1 MWLLCGLYTYL
12 DVFEDFFFAIAMDHQ
27 KITGRRLFF
36 FLFCGVPK
44 IDDVKVP
51 NRMWDSPFMQCSDC
65 QTAMAGIW
73 WDMA

>member
-36 FLFCGVPK
+36 FFVEYQRLTMLK
-44 IDDVKVP
+44 YQI
-51 NRMWDSPFMQCSDC
+51 
-65 QTAMAGIW
+65 
-73 WDMA
+73 